1 MNPVRLS
8 LLQEQLE
15 GVAEE
20 MGAALARSA
29 FSPNIRVR
37 LDFSCALFGPQGK
50 LLAQAAHIPVHLGSM
65 PDQIKV
71 LLSKFEMQPGDLYI
85 GNEPYQGGTH
95 LPDITLMKP
104 VFTEEGVSLGMV
116 AARAHHA
123 DVGGATPG
131 SMASQSNIYAD
142 GLRIPLVRLAR
153 QDRWDPHLKEL
164 LLSNMRAPRD
174 REGDLLAQQAACRHG
189 EAGLRRVFRQWA
201 ERDLNKWRGG
211 LAELLNMSSSGTLKA
226 LRELFSRGDEE
237 ATFSDLLEVGSD
249 QVPIVVSLRV
259 TEQGRLSADF
269 AGTSGGV
276 AAGFNATL
284 PVTRAAVCYA
294 VRCLTSQQLPLNQ
307 GFLDCIEVAA
317 PEGSVVNARYPLAVA
332 AGNVETS
339 QRIVDAVFGA
349 LHRLLPDRVPAAS
362 AGSMNNFSF
371 GFTDP
376 TLGVHY
382 ETSGGGAGGA
392 PGGSKKALSGTQVH
406 MTNTLSTPS
415 EVLEEEFPV
424 RVERHQTVPGTGGA
438 GEFAGGD
445 GTLKEVTFLE
455 EASVTFMTTRR
466 STRPYGLHG
475 GEAGEP
481 GRQLIKRPGEKW
493 TEVEASSTHLLSE
506 GSSVR
511 LQTPGGGGWGRPR

>member
-164 LLSNMRAPRD
+164 LLSNMRAPPRP
-174 REGDLLAQQAACRHG
+174 R
-189 EAGLRRVFRQWA
+189 
-201 ERDLNKWRGG
+201 
-211 LAELLNMSSSGTLKA
+211 
-226 LRELFSRGDEE
+226 
-237 ATFSDLLEVGSD
+237 
-249 QVPIVVSLRV
+249 
-259 TEQGRLSADF
+259 GRL
-269 AGTSGGV
+269 
-276 AAGFNATL
+276 
-284 PVTRAAVCYA
+284 
-294 VRCLTSQQLPLNQ
+294 
-307 GFLDCIEVAA
+307 
-317 PEGSVVNARYPLAVA
+317 
-332 AGNVETS
+332 
-339 QRIVDAVFGA
+339 
-349 LHRLLPDRVPAAS
+349 
-362 AGSMNNFSF
+362 AGS
-371 GFTDP
+371 
-376 TLGVHY
+376 
-382 ETSGGGAGGA
+382 
-392 PGGSKKALSGTQVH
+392 
-406 MTNTLSTPS
+406 
-415 EVLEEEFPV
+415 
-424 RVERHQTVPGTGGA
+424 
-438 GEFAGGD
+438 
-445 GTLKEVTFLE
+445 
-455 EASVTFMTTRR
+455 
-466 STRPYGLHG
+466 
-475 GEAGEP
+475 
-481 GRQLIKRPGEKW
+481 
-493 TEVEASSTHLLSE
+493 ASSLS
-506 GSSVR
+506 
-511 LQTPGGGGWGRPR
+511 PR